1 MTIDTLNIIH
11 FKRLNIRYSGT
22 NLKRLGLITKQ
33 FHSASNGIVVYDNV
47 VKAKQEILQATR
59 NKSGVYRWT
68 NKVNGKSYIGSSVNL
83 NARLSHYLSSNFL
96 AKKILT
102 SKSAIYNA
110 LLTYNYENFSLEI
123 LEYCDRS
130 IVINREQYYLDKYE
144 PEYNIL
150 TKAGSSLGFKHSEQ
164 TLSMFRSRKLS
175 GEALSNLKKAKVG
188 ATLSPL
194 AYANRLL

>member
-1 MTIDTLNIIH
+1 MTIYTLNIIH
-11 FKRLNIRYSGT
+11 FKCLNIRYSGT
-22 NLKRLGLITKQ
+22 NLKRLGLIRKQ
-33 FHSASNGIVVYDNV
+33 YYSASNGILVYDNV
-47 VKAKQEILQATR
+47 LKAKREILQATR

-68 NKVNGKSYIGSSVNL
+68 NKVSGKSYIGSSVNL

-96 AKKILT
+96 AKKILI

-150 TKAGSSLGFKHSEQ
+150 TKAGSSLGFKHYEQ

-175 GEALSNLKKAKVG
+175 GEALSSAL
-188 ATLSPL
+188 
-194 AYANRLL
+194 R

>member
-1 MTIDTLNIIH
+1 
-11 FKRLNIRYSGT
+11 
-22 NLKRLGLITKQ
+22 
-33 FHSASNGIVVYDNV
+33 
-47 VKAKQEILQATR
+47 
-59 NKSGVYRWT
+59 
-68 NKVNGKSYIGSSVNL
+68 
-83 NARLSHYLSSNFL
+83 
-96 AKKILT
+96 
-102 SKSAIYNA
+102 
-110 LLTYNYENFSLEI
+110 LEI